1 VLPFGL
7 CVTVSDNFEPFL
19 INDFVSGRVSVFLL
33 THDEVVEIEDMVI
46 AGETVP

>member
-1 VLPFGL
+1 
-7 CVTVSDNFEPFL
+7 
-19 INDFVSGRVSVFLL
+19 VSVFLL